1 MKVIFVNRYFYPD
14 TSQTSRLLADLAF
27 ELAGLGSE
35 VHVITSRMCA
45 DKPGTVL
52 PAYEE
57 VLGVRIHR
65 VWTSRF
71 GKKWLLG
78 RAADYLTF
86 HLATERRLLAMVERG
101 DRVVA
106 KSDPPM
112 LPALVAG
119 ITRRRNAIQ
128 VNWLHEVFPEV
139 AAAQGIHGLKGAL
152 GRRLIAIRGRALN
165 HSYMTVTPSQG
176 MCRHLRALGTGE
188 EKLRLIRDW
197 VDGHELRPM
206 GDRENPLRDQWALR
220 GKFIVGYVGDLGRAH
235 EYATLLSA
243 ADRLRNEREIRF
255 LIVGGGA
262 LISAMKREVRR
273 RNLTNLIFQPY
284 QEGKL
289 LRWAMGLPDVHLVV
303 QRQEMEGLRLP
314 GKFYRVAAA
323 GKPVLLI
330 GDQDS
335 EVGEWIQLARMGTT
349 VEVGDGAK
357 LARRILAMRL
367 APEGLNKM
375 GDNAR
380 KLYRARFAASRSLA
394 AWVDLLG
401 VDDDENYSGN
411 ADLAGNGAE
420 Q

>member
-1 MKVIFVNRYFYPD
+1 MKIIFVNRYFYPD
-14 TSQTSRLLADLAF
+14 SSQTSRLLADLAF

-35 VHVITSRMCA
+35 VHVVTSRMCS

-52 PAYEE
+52 PATEE
-57 VLGVRIHR
+57 VLGVHIHR

-71 GKKWLLG
+71 GKKWMLG

-112 LPALVAG
+112 LPVLVAG
-119 ITRRRNAIQ
+119 ITRRRNAVQ
-128 VNWLHEVFPEV
+128 FNWLHEIFPEV
-139 AAAQGIHGLKGAL
+139 AAAQGVHGLKGPV
-152 GRRLIAIRGRALN
+152 GRRLMAMRSWALN
-165 HSYMTVTPSQG
+165 NSYVTVVPSQQ
-176 MCRHLRALGTGE
+176 MCNYLYGQGVEQH
-188 EKLRLIRDW
+188 KLKLIRDW

-206 GDRENPLRDQWALR
+206 GERENPLRDEWSLR

-235 EYATLLSA
+235 EYTTILNA
-243 ADRLRNEREIRF
+243 ADRLRHEREIRF

-262 LISAMKREVRR
+262 LVNAMRREARR
-273 RNLTNLIFQPY
+273 RNLSNLIFQPN
-284 QEGKL
+284 QEGKQ

-303 QRQEMEGLRLP
+303 QRSEMEGLRLP

-330 GDQDS
+330 GGEES
-335 EVGEWIQLARMGTT
+335 EMAEWVHMARMGTT
-349 VEVGDGAK
+349 VEVGDAAK

-367 APEGLNKM
+367 APDGLIKM
-375 GDNAR
+375 GVNAR

-394 AWVDLLG
+394 AWVELLG
-401 VDDDENYSGN
+401 VDNDDNYSGN
-411 ADLAGNGAE
+411 ADLAGNRDE
-420 Q
+420 E